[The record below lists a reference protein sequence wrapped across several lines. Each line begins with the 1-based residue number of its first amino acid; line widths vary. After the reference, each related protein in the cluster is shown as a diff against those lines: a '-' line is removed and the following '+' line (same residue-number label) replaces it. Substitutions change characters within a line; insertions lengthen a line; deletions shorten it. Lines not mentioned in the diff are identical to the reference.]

1 LKENKV
7 GEATQLL
14 SSIAEEK
21 TARAEQAAMRAEQAV
36 TQAENDRKE
45 AAIAYRNSGA
55 IAALRD
61 PKKSLE
67 AYARAV
73 ELNPDDKESLYW
85 HGWLSL
91 LAGHLTAAEK
101 SLAQLL
107 KLASATGDQR
117 GVYRA
122 NLRLGELAQA
132 CGKLAVGLDDEEK
145 AKDIAS
151 QQAEAHPN
159 DREWQRD
166 LLVLYGKIG
175 DVQVS
180 QGDLTGALK
189 SYNDDL
195 AITER
200 LAKSDPMD
208 ARGKR
213 DLSICY
219 EKIGDVEIAQGDLN
233 GALKSYQEGLAI
245 KEHLAQFDPDSF
257 GWQVDLSVSYDK
269 VGDVQE
275 AQGNLAGALK
285 SYSDS
290 LAIAERLALMQKQCG
305 DKAKARGFLR
315 QGHAIMAR
323 LTKLSPDNAVWKND
337 LDWFEGQIKELGR

>member
-166 LLVLYGKIG
+166 LLVSYGKIG

-208 ARGKR
+208 ARGQR

-245 KEHLAQFDPDSF
+245 KERLAQFDPDSF
-257 GWQVDLSVSYDK
+257 GWQVDL
-269 VGDVQE
+269 
-275 AQGNLAGALK
+275 GNAGWQRDLAM
-285 SYSDS
+285 SF
-290 LAIAERLALMQKQCG
+290 ERLALMQKQCG
-305 DKAKARGFLR
+305 DKAKALGFLR